1 MQRIILLT
9 FIGLFLSC
17 NSQEKQSKEKV
28 QSKEIES
35 NAVIKLSGKEIVSEL
50 DKLEFFN
57 LTDKS
62 ELETV
67 KQEFAESKDKWDFFS
82 GTMRGETTDYTDNRF
97 FAVDCETLFETDG
110 LNEYLDKVKFSFEK
124 LGLKLNYANEKSEQ
138 TENYWKHSIELN
150 GTEHIAFEGTFTDYD
165 WGIAYLYFIKMLNTE
180 LENQNNENRF
190 YPIKCDNDGE
200 MVLLTFKQ
208 FDFVK
213 KQFSNDHE
221 HPKKLSEWKNINGL

>member
-1 MQRIILLT
+1 MQRLIFLL
-9 FIGLFLSC
+9 FIGILSC
-17 NSQEKQSKEKV
+17 NSQKKEQKNNV
-28 QSKEIES
+28 QPEQNKSEI
-35 NAVIKLSGKEIVSEL
+35 VVKLSGKEIVSEL

-57 LTDKS
+57 LTDES

-67 KQEFAESKDKWDFFS
+67 KQEFAESKDKWNFFS

-110 LNEYLDKVKFSFEK
+110 LTEYLDKVKSSFEK
-124 LGLKLNYANEKSEQ
+124 LELKLDYANEKSEQ
-138 TENYWKHSIELN
+138 TDNYWKHTIELN
-150 GTEHIAFEGTFTDYD
+150 GTEYVAFDGQFTDYD
-165 WGIAYLYFIKMLNTE
+165 WGIAYLNFIKMLNSE
-180 LENQNNENRF
+180 LKNQNSENRF

-208 FDFVK
+208 FDFAK
-213 KQFSNDHE
+213 KHFPNDNE